1 MNNLKIR
8 RVKEKELSRRM
19 KGLQLKSI
27 KNVRDVMKEIENW
40 ILPYTI
46 TGVRIS
52 VNFSTT
58 KRMASIIA

>member
-1 MNNLKIR
+1 
-8 RVKEKELSRRM
+8 M

-58 KRMASIIA
+58 KRMVSIIV